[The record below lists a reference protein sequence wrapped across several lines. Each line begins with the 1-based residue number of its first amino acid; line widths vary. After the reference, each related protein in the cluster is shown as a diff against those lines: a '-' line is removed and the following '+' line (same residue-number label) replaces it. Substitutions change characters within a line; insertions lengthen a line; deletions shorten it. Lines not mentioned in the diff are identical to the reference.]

1 MQIRQQNVWS
11 MSDLAKLL
19 HDFAT
24 KDVFKLRSS
33 LEILE

>member
-11 MSDLAKLL
+11 MSDLAKPL

-24 KDVFKLRSS
+24 KEVFKLRNS